1 MSTTDEID
9 NSKEAMS
16 IVCLFLAQGDKPN
29 PPHKDLGFASADQA
43 FRAVADFFESTP
55 SSVKLIR
62 DAFDKYTDSDRVG
75 WDRPLRA
82 RQQEVWDKFSGL
94 ERNELLDLVKN
105 ILAEPQEGITLGPQ
119 SLPDIGDV
127 IQQCH
132 ARVAKHDTSKEVKI
146 SNELWSKIIAA
157 YKNTQPTDNISLVG
171 DHTILIVTPSF
182 KKVTISSQELPQC
195 WAVIPYIN
203 ALRTYEKIVDEL
215 AVGLGYSSRTSS
227 LADPVFKN
235 LPSESWRTEIDPAK
249 VREIDEWIDRKYTN
263 DPSSKAFFIKFL
275 SEKQT
280 QTSPTWAAV
289 SKELSRNDWI
299 ESATLFVGGWLHA
312 AAERRPKLAIA
323 LALDQTIDKL
333 LERAIDASIPDTVHA
348 RLQGGENVIYYGA
361 PGTGKSYAVDK
372 LVGNKRA
379 FRTVFHSDMQNSDF
393 IGTLKPAVDG
403 VNVTYRFQPGTFSK
417 ALHHAWNTPDEEV
430 YLIIEEIN
438 RAMAAAV
445 FGELF
450 QLLDRDQTGTSGY
463 KVEFPS
469 PEFFQWFNGSGGTQ
483 CDALTLPSNLWILAT
498 MNSADQGVYP
508 IDTAFRRRWKQIY
521 VPIDYEIA
529 PKLPLDIVGQSSRPS
544 ERSWNEFV
552 QLLNEFLIDNLGIA
566 EDRLV
571 GPRFLDIS
579 DLSDRKLP
587 GKLLI
592 YLWDDLL
599 RHHERDVLFAA
610 GIRTYGE
617 LHKANE
623 NSERIFSDQMLAVLD
638 VVSLQTEGQVD

>member
-9 NSKEAMS
+9 NSKEAMN
-16 IVCLFLAQGDKPN
+16 IVCLFLAQEDKPN
-29 PPHKDLGFASADQA
+29 APHIELGFSTQA
-43 FRAVADFFESTP
+43 EAFEAVADCFGSNRNT
-55 SSVKLIR
+55 VKLTR
-62 DAFDKYTDSDRVG
+62 DAFDRYTGSPRVG
-75 WDRPLRA
+75 WDDPLRPEL
-82 RQQEVWDKFSGL
+82 QKVWDVYSILGRDRLL
-94 ERNELLDLVKN
+94 ELAKNLLRQN
-105 ILAEPQEGITLGPQ
+105 SITSVQGSQ

-127 IQQCH
+127 IQQCR
-132 ARVAKHDTSKEVKI
+132 ARVARHDTSKEVRI
-146 SNELWSKIIAA
+146 SNELWSRIKTA
-157 YKNTQPTDNISLVG
+157 YKNTQPTDDLKLVG
-171 DHTILIVTPSF
+171 DHTMLIVTPSF

-203 ALRTYEKIVDEL
+203 ALRTYEKTVDEL
-215 AVGLGYSSRTSS
+215 AVGLGYSSRASS

-235 LPSESWRTEIDPAK
+235 LPSENWRTTIDPVK
-249 VREIDEWIDRKYTN
+249 VQAIDEWIDTKYAN
-263 DPSSKAFFIKFL
+263 DPLSKQFFIKFL
-275 SEKQT
+275 SDKQT
-280 QTSPTWAAV
+280 QSNPTWAAV
-289 SKELSRNDWI
+289 SKDLTRNDWI
-299 ESATLFVGGWLHA
+299 ESATLFVGGWLATA
-312 AAERRPKLAIA
+312 ATRRPELAIA
-323 LALDQTIDKL
+323 LAADPTIDKM
-333 LERAIDASIPDTVHA
+333 LERVVDASLPDAPHT
-348 RLQGGENVIYYGA
+348 RLRGSENVIYYGA
-361 PGTGKSYAVDK
+361 PGTGKSHAVEE
-372 LVGNKRA
+372 LVGKKKA

-393 IGTLKPAVDG
+393 IGTLKPAVEG
-403 VNVTYRFQPGTFSK
+403 GTVTYRFQPGTFSK
-417 ALHHAWNTPDEEV
+417 ALRHAWNTPDEEV

-450 QLLDRDQTGTSGY
+450 QLLDRDETGTSRY

-469 PEFFQWFNGSGGTQ
+469 PEYFQWFNELGGTQ

-529 PKLPLDIVGQSSRPS
+529 PKLPLDIIGQSSQPS
-544 ERSWNEFV
+544 ELSWNEFV
-552 QLLNEFLIDNLGIA
+552 QVLNEFLIDNLGIA

-571 GPRFLDIS
+571 GPRFLNSS
-579 DLSDRKLP
+579 DLSDKKLP

-599 RHHERDVLFAA
+599 RHHERDVLFAG

-623 NSERIFSDQMLAVLD
+623 NSERIFSDKMLAVLGLA
-638 VVSLQTEGQVD
+638 SAQPEGQTD

>member
-29 PPHKDLGFASADQA
+29 PPHIDLGFASADQA
-43 FRAVADFFESTP
+43 FRAVADFFDSTP

-62 DAFDKYTDSDRVG
+62 DAFDKYTESDRVG

-94 ERNELLDLVKN
+94 ERNEFLDLVKN
-105 ILAEPQEGITLGPQ
+105 ILAEPHGGIAPAAP

-127 IQQCH
+127 IQHCR
-132 ARVAKHDTSKEVKI
+132 ARVAKHDMSKEVKI

-157 YKNTQPTDNISLVG
+157 YKNTQPTDDLRLVG
-171 DHTILIVTPSF
+171 DHTMLIVTPSF

-195 WAVIPYIN
+195 WSVIPYIN

-215 AVGLGYSSRTSS
+215 AVGLGYSSRASG

-235 LPSESWRTEIDPAK
+235 LPSESWRTTIDPGK
-249 VREIDEWIDRKYTN
+249 VQAIDEWIDRKYAN
-263 DPSSKAFFIKFL
+263 DPLSKKFFIKFL

-280 QTSPTWAAV
+280 QSNPTWAAV
-289 SKELSRNDWI
+289 SKDLTRNDWI
-299 ESATLFVGGWLHA
+299 ESATLFVGGWLATA
-312 AAERRPKLAIA
+312 ATRRPELAIA
-323 LALDQTIDKL
+323 LAADPTIDKM
-333 LERAIDASIPDTVHA
+333 LERVVDASLPDAPHV

-361 PGTGKSYAVDK
+361 PGTGKSHAVEE
-372 LVGNKRA
+372 LVGNKRS

-393 IGTLKPAVDG
+393 IGTLKPAVEDG
-403 VNVTYRFQPGTFSK
+403 NVTYRFQPGTFSK
-417 ALHHAWNTPDEEV
+417 ALCAAWNAPDEEV

-450 QLLDRDQTGTSGY
+450 QLLDRDETGTSRY

-469 PEFFQWFNGSGGTQ
+469 PEYFQWFNELGGTQ

-529 PKLPLDIVGQSSRPS
+529 PKLPLDIIGQSSQPS

-552 QLLNEFLIDNLGIA
+552 QVLNEFLIDNLGIA

-571 GPRFLDIS
+571 GPRFLNSS
-579 DLSDRKLP
+579 DLSDKKLP

-599 RHHERDVLFAA
+599 RHHERDVLFAG

-623 NSERIFSDQMLAVLD
+623 NSERIFSDKMLAVLGLA
-638 VVSLQTEGQVD
+638 SAQPEGQTD